1 MMMMINMKVK
11 ENLHLRQLVGSFL
24 PHSSKEGEA
33 VDEEDEQGIFFY
45 YCKAHDLRLFS
56 LC

>member
-33 VDEEDEQGIFFY
+33 VDEEDE
-45 YCKAHDLRLFS
+45 
-56 LC
+56 